1 MEIPIRF
8 EIIGN
13 SLALVWTDGSE
24 DFWDA
29 SFLRKNSPSAEQ
41 SGEMDIFGRIQ
52 GGSND
57 PEQDFED
64 VKLLKFVP
72 VGRYAIRLVFSD
84 GHSTGIFSW
93 SYLKLLREKS
103 EEC

>member
-29 SFLRKNSPSAEQ
+29 PFLRKNSPSAEQ
-41 SGEMDIFGRIQ
+41 SDEMDIFGRIQ